1 MKKVVLFGECM
12 IELKQTGNSN
22 TVPVQMQQGFAGDV
36 FNAAVYLTRCFNDID
51 IQLFTALG
59 RDDYSNNM
67 KDYLKAENVG
77 TDLILTSEDKIPGL
91 YSIQTDSSGERS
103 FTYWRNDAAA
113 RYTMEL
119 LTDDIIEKLKQS
131 DMFVFSGIS
140 LAVIKPELRER
151 FWQLIAQLKQAR
163 VEIVFDPNY
172 RPRLWAD
179 TTETKAQYE
188 LALQASDYV
197 LPGIE
202 DFEVLY
208 GLSTFEDVAD
218 FCKPYNIQEL
228 VIKDGPNGVLIIQ
241 QQNSGKNDN
250 QPTQQFINIEPVKT
264 EIDTTSA
271 RDSFNGVY
279 LGARLS
285 DLTVEQA
292 VSKAA
297 KTAGFVIQHPGAIVE
312 KSIFHQFTKTL

>member
-12 IELKQTGNSN
+12 IELKQTGNSDS
-22 TVPVQMQQGFAGDV
+22 VPVQMQQGFAGDM

-59 RDDYSNNM
+59 RDDYSNSM

-91 YSIQTDSSGERS
+91 YSIQTDSAGERS

-113 RYTMEL
+113 RYVMEL
-119 LTDDIIEKLKQS
+119 ITDDVIEQLKQS

-140 LAVIKPELRER
+140 LAVIKPELREK
-151 FWQLIAQLKQAR
+151 FWKLITELKDAE

-179 TTETKAQYE
+179 TTETKSQYE
-188 LALQASDYV
+188 LALQVSDYV

-208 GLSTFEDVAD
+208 GLTTFEDVAA
-218 FCKPYNIQEL
+218 FCKPYNIKEL
-228 VIKDGPNGVLIIQ
+228 VIKDGPNGVLVIQ
-241 QQNSGKNDN
+241 QST
-250 QPTQQFINIEPVKT
+250 QPKDSKQTQQFINIEPVKT
-264 EIDTTSA
+264 VVDTTSA
-271 RDSFNGVY
+271 GDSFNGVY

-285 DLTVEQA
+285 DLAVEQA

-297 KTAGFVIQHPGAIVE
+297 KTAGFVIQHPGAIVD
-312 KSIFHQFTKTL
+312 KSIFYQFTQTL